1 MCISEKDA
9 TQIIKN
15 INVYL
20 DDYFFLW
27 KSTCFRDINNLTT
40 FIVVDK
46 FVRKKHTSGCLVH
59 PL

>member
-20 DDYFFLW
+20 DDYFFFCG
-27 KSTCFRDINNLTT
+27 SQH
-40 FIVVDK
+40 V
-46 FVRKKHTSGCLVH
+46 SGTLII
-59 PL
+59 

>member
-20 DDYFFLW
+20 DDYFFCG
-27 KSTCFRDINNLTT
+27 SQH
-40 FIVVDK
+40 V
-46 FVRKKHTSGCLVH
+46 SGTLII
-59 PL
+59 